1 MLVSRLLFL
10 SALCM
15 NSIGPALAQ
24 SDDTADAPITTA
36 SPAALVEDCL
46 SEADQGMRARDTCIG
61 VSVIPCSTDA
71 LTTVDMLGCLAPEA
85 EVWETRLQTALDALR
100 AVYFEQ
106 DAYEDPVRALA
117 PRLDAY
123 QAQWI
128 IWRDAKCEFE
138 YDKFRGG
145 SMGRI
150 TRADCRLDET
160 ARRTLELE
168 DLIAEAGL

>member
-15 NSIGPALAQ
+15 TSIGAALAQ
-24 SDDTADAPITTA
+24 SDDIADAPITTP
-36 SPAALVEDCL
+36 SPAAQVEVCL
-46 SEADQGMRARDTCIG
+46 SEADQAMRARDTCIG

-71 LTTVDMLGCLAPEA
+71 LTTVDMLGCLAPET
-85 EVWETRLQTALDALR
+85 EVWETRVLTALEALR
-100 AVYFEQ
+100 AVYAEQ
-106 DAYEDPVRALA
+106 DAYEDPLRALA

-123 QAQWI
+123 QANWI
-128 IWRDAKCEFE
+128 IWRDAKCGFE

-150 TRADCRLDET
+150 TRVDCRLDET
-160 ARRTLELE
+160 ARRALELE
-168 DLIAEAGL
+168 GLIEEAGL